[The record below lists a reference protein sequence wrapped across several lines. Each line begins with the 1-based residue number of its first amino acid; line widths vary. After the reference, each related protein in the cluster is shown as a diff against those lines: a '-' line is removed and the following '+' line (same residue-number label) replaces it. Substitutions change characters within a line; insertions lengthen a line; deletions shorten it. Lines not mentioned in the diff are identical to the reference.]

1 VCGLERACYISL
13 FVIDQA
19 CFGSCVAFDCGLW
32 SESVMYIC
40 VCVLS
45 WRMICATNVTVMV
58 VVREPVNGSFVHKS
72 E

>member
-1 VCGLERACYISL
+1 
-13 FVIDQA
+13 
-19 CFGSCVAFDCGLW
+19 
-32 SESVMYIC
+32 MC